1 MRVPRFLHR
10 SRPGPPHPW
19 LAGVLA
25 SALLLTLSACRSP
38 STERTFVPR
47 QGDEIVV
54 AGQLFHTGTRVI
66 TWMDPGGYDAYRVE
80 RRFSPYT
87 ESGWTPSQAAV
98 KDLTSPNRYGLR
110 AAVLTPEAIER
121 VRGGG
126 WELTHLQQVVD
137 QFVVHY
143 DACGLSRICF
153 DVLHDQ
159 RGLSVHFLLDI
170 DGTIYQTLDL
180 KERAWH
186 ATTSNSRSI
195 GIEIAHVGAFAPG
208 TTAVTDRWYRRTA
221 EGGTVITI
229 PESIRDPGIHTPGF
243 VGRPARPDPVTGV
256 LQGQSLVQYDFT
268 PEQYAALI
276 KLTAALGTVF
286 PKIRLEAPRD
296 TEGQVI
302 TTKLPDDHLAAFQGV
317 IGHHHIQ
324 ANKIDPGPAFDWDR
338 VLGGAKRLLR
348 HPDSPSRAR

>member
-1 MRVPRFLHR
+1 M
-10 SRPGPPHPW
+10 
-19 LAGVLA
+19 LA
-25 SALLLTLSACRSP
+25 SCRSP

-47 QGDEIVV
+47 KGDEIMV

-80 RRFSPYT
+80 RRFSPYA
-87 ESGWTPSQAAV
+87 ESGWEQSQEAV
-98 KDLTSPNRYGLR
+98 KELTSPNRYGLR
-110 AAVLTPEAIER
+110 AAVLDPETIER

-126 WELTHLQQVVD
+126 WELAQLQAVVD

-143 DACGLSRICF
+143 DACGLSKICF
-153 DVLHDQ
+153 NVLHDH
-159 RGLSVHFLLDI
+159 RGLSIHFMLDL

-208 TTAVTDRWYRRTA
+208 DTQTTDRWYGRRPD
-221 EGGTVITI
+221 GGTVITI
-229 PESIRDPGIHTPGF
+229 PASVGDPRIHTPGF
-243 VGRPARPDPVTGV
+243 IGRPARGEPVTGV
-256 LQGQSLVQYDFT
+256 MQGQTLVQYDFT

-276 KLTAALGTVF
+276 KLTAALTTVF
-286 PKIRLEAPRD
+286 PKITLDAPRGPD
-296 TEGQVI
+296 GRVL
-302 TTKLPDDHLAAFQGV
+302 TTKLPDDELAAFQGV

-338 VLGGAKRLLR
+338 VIDGAKALR
-348 HPDSPSRAR
+348 KKPEAVSRAHRARKM

>member
-1 MRVPRFLHR
+1 MRSSR
-10 SRPGPPHPW
+10 SRRLPLRAYCLP
-19 LAGVLA
+19 LV
-25 SALLLTLSACRSP
+25 SALALTLSACRSP
-38 STERTFVPR
+38 STERTFVAR
-47 QGDEIVV
+47 HGDEIIV
-54 AGQLFHTGTRVI
+54 AGQLFRTGTRVI

-80 RRFSPYT
+80 RRFSPYA

-98 KDLTSPNRYGLR
+98 KELTSPNRYGLR

-126 WELTHLQQVVD
+126 WELAHLQEVVD

-143 DACGLSRICF
+143 DACGLSKICF

-170 DGTIYQTLDL
+170 DGTVYQTLDL

-208 TTAVTDRWYRRTA
+208 DTRVTDRWYRRSA
-221 EGGTVITI
+221 DGRGTVITI
-229 PESIRDPGIHTPGF
+229 PAAIRDPGIHTPGF
-243 VGRPARPDPVTGV
+243 VGRPARPEPVAGIM
-256 LQGQSLVQYDFT
+256 QGQSLVQYDFT

-296 TEGQVI
+296 AEGQVI
-302 TTKLPDDHLAAFQGV
+302 TTKLPDDQLAAFQGV

-324 ANKIDPGPAFDWDR
+324 TNKIDPGPAFDWDK
-338 VLGGAKRLLR
+338 VLAGARALQAPAPQLR
-348 HPDSPSRAR
+348 GRPGS